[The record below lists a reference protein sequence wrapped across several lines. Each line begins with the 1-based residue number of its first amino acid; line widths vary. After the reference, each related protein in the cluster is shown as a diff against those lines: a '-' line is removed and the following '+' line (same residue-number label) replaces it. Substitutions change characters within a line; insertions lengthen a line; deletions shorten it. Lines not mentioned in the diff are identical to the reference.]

1 MVWNKRGHG
10 TTWKVSEYGVFSSPY
25 FSVFGLNTEIYG
37 VNLRIH
43 SEYRKIQTR
52 KNSVFGFFSRSV
64 GSSFCI
70 LHMYSLNLCIT
81 YVFTAK
87 VTCGLNAEL
96 WNSKLQTLIWELRVA
111 ILINLWFWDRCSLF
125 FVKAATFQP
134 LFTCSK
140 SIIEIPETNTWNLFT
155 VNNKDTRSTSMMSF
169 WCLW

>member
-64 GSSFCI
+64 GSSLCI

-81 YVFTAK
+81 CVHCK
-87 VTCGLNAEL
+87 SDL
-96 WNSKLQTLIWELRVA
+96 WIECRAVKLETTN
-111 ILINLWFWDRCSLF
+111 INMGIEGRN
-125 FVKAATFQP
+125 THQP
-134 LFTCSK
+134 LVLRSLLSLLCQS
-140 SIIEIPETNTWNLFT
+140 SYIPAIIYLFK
-155 VNNKDTRSTSMMSF
+155 VNNRNTRHQYVKSVHS
-169 WCLW
+169 

>member
-111 ILINLWFWDRCSLF
+111 ILINLWFWDRCSLLCQSSYIP
-125 FVKAATFQP
+125 AIIY
-134 LFTCSK
+134 LFK
-140 SIIEIPETNTWNLFT
+140 
-155 VNNKDTRSTSMMSF
+155 VNNRNTRDQYVKSVHS
-169 WCLW
+169 